1 MTKKIKGSMTLELD
15 GKVLI
20 VERDSDNKIVS
31 QEEIDGE
38 TVLKCLLH
46 LLEQGIKNELTKVS
60 NTKVKKKARTVN
72 SGKKS
77 KKSKK

>member
-1 MTKKIKGSMTLELD
+1 MTKKISGSMTIELD

-20 VERDSDNKIVS
+20 VERDANNKIVS
-31 QEEIDGE
+31 EQEIDGE

-46 LLEQGIKNELTKVS
+46 FLEEGVKNELAKVAS
-60 NTKVKKKARTVN
+60 MKVKKKARTVN

-77 KKSKK
+77 KRSKK